1 MSLKVGK
8 IFYIISGVLFAF
20 FIFFI
25 ATNAYYVKGQGFASR
40 NNKLAMHFL
49 HTYRSLR
56 KFPDILFM
64 PYYFKKVEL
73 PVFNLFITP
82 ENIALLNKF
91 LPENTMGGTLM
102 NENKVWVDGIFNFG
116 DYQGEVKVK
125 YRGTTANHWNSMQR
139 SWRIEF
145 PSEHLFNGRK
155 MMNLVISYDS
165 RYFVEPTNMH
175 RANKLSLET
184 PDMDFVRLKI
194 NGQDSGVHLA
204 FEHWS
209 EQWAVKEGLPE
220 NISIFGVDDSSEGY
234 LAEQTV
240 ASTSLFTSEGGDYW
254 KKYTKAESHG
264 ELESLVKIIAEADDD
279 TFKQVIGNLVDIDK
293 FYSWNIVN
301 ILAGSNRQTDANN
314 IIMIFNPAIG
324 KFEFIPWNVGL
335 LTPEDED
342 IYRDNNTALARRLY
356 KLPEFRAERNLL
368 LEGYLNNADNL
379 QSDLTFYDDLFNK
392 TKVDFYKDN
401 AKFHNNFQFLSQVK
415 KCRELLIDNFNKAKV
430 VLEYEADYY
439 QDEDKNKQLKNTT
452 DIILPDSFNRFFE
465 TGYSI
470 DEFISH
476 NPEFY
481 KIDKDTVKLSSSA
494 HVFKKDVIIPIN
506 LQAIIDAGATIYLDK
521 DVSIISY
528 SPIMAEGT
536 SNQPIK
542 ILPLNSINSWGTF
555 AVVNTESNKSIIKH
569 TEFNNGS
576 GAIINGIIFTGM
588 VAFHN
593 ADVDVDSSI
602 FKNAGDDDA
611 LNVKYGQALITN
623 SFFTDNFSDAI
634 DFDFASAETVIKDNK
649 FYDNGYGG
657 GGDAID
663 LSWSDILITNNDING
678 CTDKG
683 VSVGEKSS
691 PIIKNNTIK
700 NCDIGIAVKDLSVA
714 EIIEN
719 NISDVRVGVVAYQ
732 KKQEFGGGIANI
744 SATILENATINYEQD
759 EISVINI
766 SE

>member
-8 IFYIISGVLFAF
+8 NFYIISGLFFLF

-25 ATNAYYVKGQGFASR
+25 TTNVYYVKGQGFALR
-40 NNKLAMHFL
+40 NNKLSMHFL

-82 ENIALLNKF
+82 ENIALLNKS
-91 LPENTMGGTLM
+91 LPENTMGGILM
-102 NENKVWVDGIFNFG
+102 NENKVWVDSIFNFG

-125 YRGTTANHWNSMQR
+125 YRGIIANNWNSMQR
-139 SWRIEF
+139 SLRIEF
-145 PSEHLFNGRK
+145 PSDHLFNGMK
-155 MMNLVISYDS
+155 MINLVISYDN

-175 RANKLSLET
+175 RANKLDLEA
-184 PDMDFVRLKI
+184 PDMNFVRLKI
-194 NGQDSGVHLA
+194 NGQDNGVYLA
-204 FEHWS
+204 FDHWS
-209 EQWAVKEGLPE
+209 NQWSAKKGLPD
-220 NISIFGVDDSSEGY
+220 NITIFGVDDGSEDY
-234 LAEQTV
+234 LVDQLAT
-240 ASTSLFTSEGGDYW
+240 STSLFTDKGSVYW
-254 KKYTKAESHG
+254 KKYTKTESYG
-264 ELESLVKIIAEADDD
+264 ELKSLVKIIEEADDD
-279 TFKQVIGNLVDIDK
+279 TFKQIIGNLVDIDK
-293 FYSWNIVN
+293 FYSWNIIN
-301 ILAGSNRQTDANN
+301 ILAGSNYQTDIKN

-324 KFEFIPWNVGL
+324 KFEFIPWNVEL
-335 LTPEDED
+335 LAPEDED

-356 KLPEFRAERNLL
+356 KLLEFRAERNLL
-368 LEGYLNNADNL
+368 LEGYLNNTDNL
-379 QSDLTFYDDLFNK
+379 ESDLEFYDNLFDK
-392 TKVDFYKDN
+392 TKIDFYQDS
-401 AKFHNNFQFLSQVK
+401 AKLHNNFQFLSQVK
-415 KCRELLIDNFNKAKV
+415 KYRKLLIDNFNKAKA
-430 VLEYEADYY
+430 VLEYETEYY
-439 QDEDKNKQLKNTT
+439 QEKNKQSKSAV
-452 DIILPDSFNRFFE
+452 DIILPDSFSRFFE

-481 KIDKDTVKLSSSA
+481 KINKNIIKLSSSA

-506 LQAIIDAGATIYLDK
+506 LQVIIDAGATIYLDK

-528 SPIMAEGT
+528 SPIIAEGT

-588 VAFHN
+588 AAFHN
-593 ADVDVDSSI
+593 ADVDVDNSI

-611 LNVKYGQALITN
+611 LNVKYGQAIITN

-634 DFDFASAETVIKDNK
+634 DIDIASAKTVIKDNK

-691 PIIKNNTIK
+691 PIIKNNIIK

-714 EIIEN
+714 EIIGN
-719 NISDVRVGVVAYQ
+719 NISDTRVGVTAYQ
-732 KKQEFGGGIANI
+732 KKQEFGGGIANV
-744 SATILENATINYEQD
+744 SAIKLENTTIDYEQD
-759 EISVINI
+759 EISVVNV